1 MLPLGWSLDHTPPQ
15 NTCPVVLYKC
25 QCHSPLMIPQIILRV
40 CECMHASVKYV
51 CTVVYSVCASER
63 ER

>member
-40 CECMHASVKYV
+40 CECKV
-51 CTVVYSVCASER
+51 CVYSVCASER
-63 ER
+63 DDDDDDSVF